1 MAFKINPY
9 EQSDEVKAAQAA
21 LNQANA
27 AKPGAYQSAWTGQM
41 NAAMDKILNR
51 EDFKY
56 DLNGDALYQS
66 MKDQYVKNGKL
77 AAQNTMGQA
86 AALTGGYGNSYAQQ
100 AGQQAYQ
107 GYLQDLNAK
116 VPELYQLAMQAWENK
131 GNNMRQNYAML
142 ADREA
147 QDYGR
152 YGDQYNR
159 WANERDYAAGRYDTE
174 RSTDY
179 NRWANNTEMQFN
191 TFKEAQARA
200 QAQVQWYLDKGM
212 QPPADL
218 LQQADLNGQ
227 YATDYAGAVNK
238 ANADAAAA
246 AAQYQWWLQQ
256 QKADGEGDGDGDG
269 EGDNGKGVRIEQEDL
284 PAIAKEMYNRGAS
297 QIEVQKALEKAGADS
312 GYANRIAS
320 QVNDRLLRR

>member
-77 AAQNTMGQA
+77 AAQNAMGQA

-116 VPELYQLAMQAWENK
+116 IPELYQLAMQAWENK

-256 QKADGEGDGDGDG
+256 QKANADPEVNLGSAINLKEGPLSLDGLAEMEAAGKIKSNVANGQVTFEKTGNTSNSGDR
-269 EGDNGKGVRIEQEDL
+269 VRW
-284 PAIAKEMYNRGAS
+284 
-297 QIEVQKALEKAGADS
+297 ADDVLK
-312 GYANRIAS
+312 RIKK
-320 QVNDRLLRR
+320 